1 MNRHQRGFTLLE
13 VMMALA
19 VLAISGMALLNISR
33 ENLSNSHYLSQKRP
47 AYWVAE
53 NALTNIRLSKQ
64 WPPEQ
69 WRTETQPLADRD
81 WQVRSRSIKT
91 GSTNFRMVEVEVRSD
106 KGSKATGSS
115 KTAPLAQLQTH
126 MLRP

>member
-91 GSTNFRMVEVEVRSD
+91 GSNNFRMVEVEVRSD
-106 KGSKATGSS
+106 NGSKATGSS